1 MKKLWKKLLAVTT
14 AVMMAITLLP
24 AMANAT
30 ETEIEP
36 AAPTIDYTK
45 KGSITIK
52 KTTGVKNGEV
62 EALNGAEFT
71 LYRIVE
77 LTANSTEKSDLAVSV
92 TVGSKAYSKIKDIL
106 NLSEAEQKSVASAFA
121 SEVTLTQ
128 KVGDAIETATTV
140 DGQDGIAKFTNLGVG
155 YYLVVETKTPTDS
168 TGKTKY
174 VASTPF
180 FVAIP
185 QANTTTKFGETA
197 TSPTTSWVYDV
208 VATPK
213 NEEVTIGKKISGINN
228 AKTEAKNEQQATV
241 KVGDKVEYTITSIS
255 PKYTDEYFA
264 YTDASKL
271 PVYKITDTLSKGL
284 GHQNDILVKIGKT
297 TLQKGTDKDYTLSET
312 KNTDGSTT
320 IVITFTQAFL
330 KNEDYK
336 GQEVI
341 VTYTAEVLQSAEITD
356 PNTNEVR
363 LDYTNKPGE
372 EAKGIP
378 GDTPKVYTY
387 ALNVHKE
394 DNSNTSLKDAK
405 FKLYSVTKNESG
417 ENVYTQIKNLKDMDD
432 NGDGVIATDSEGN
445 LTLSGLNVGDYA
457 LEEVEAPAGYTLL
470 KDKIFFSISDSDI
483 DGRLDEVTKG
493 STISNVKDKD
503 KEESNTGYVQMEVV
517 NNKGFNL
524 PATGGMG
531 TYLFTIGGLVI
542 MAGAALL
549 LIASKKRRA

>member
-36 AAPTIDYTK
+36 AAPTIDYTR

-52 KTTGVKNGEV
+52 KTTGVKNDEV

-71 LYRIVE
+71 LYKIVE
-77 LTANSTEKSDLAVSV
+77 LTADSTEESELAVSA
-92 TVGSKAYSKIKDIL
+92 TVGSKTYSKIKDIL
-106 NLSEAEQKSVASAFA
+106 NLSETDQKSVASAFA
-121 SEVTLTQ
+121 SAVTLTQ

-155 YYLVVETKTPTDS
+155 YYLVVETKTP

-213 NEEVTIGKKISGINN
+213 NEEVTIGKKISGIND

-284 GHQNDILVKIGKT
+284 GYQNDILVKIGKT
-297 TLQKGTDKDYTLSET
+297 TLQEGIDKDYTLSKT
-312 KNTDGSTT
+312 TNDDSSMT

-330 KNEDYK
+330 KNEAYK
-336 GQEVI
+336 GKEVI
-341 VTYTAEVLQSAEITD
+341 VTYTAEVLQSAEITN
-356 PNTNEVR
+356 PNTNEVS

-372 EAKGIP
+372 ETKGIP
-378 GDTPKVYTY
+378 GDVPKVYTY
-387 ALNVHKE
+387 ALNVHKK
-394 DNSNTSLKDAK
+394 DNSGTNLKDAK
-405 FKLYSVTKNESG
+405 FKLYFVTKNESG

-432 NGDGVIATDSEGN
+432 NGVIATDSKGN
-445 LTLSGLNVGDYA
+445 LTLAGLNVGDYA

-483 DGRLDEVTKG
+483 DGRLDEVTEG
-493 STISNVKDKD
+493 STISNVKDK
-503 KEESNTGYVQMEVV
+503 EENNTGYVQMEVV

-524 PATGGMG
+524 PATGGLG

>member
-36 AAPTIDYTK
+36 PAPTIDYTK

-77 LTANSTEKSDLAVSV
+77 LTANSTEESDLAVSV
-92 TVGSKAYSKIKDIL
+92 TVGSKTYSKIKDIL

-121 SEVTLTQ
+121 SAVTPTQ
-128 KVGDAIETATTV
+128 KVGNAIETTTV

-168 TGKTKY
+168 TGKIQY

-213 NEEVTIGKKISGINN
+213 NEEVTIGKKISNINN
-228 AKTEAKNEQQATV
+228 TKTEAKNEQQATV

-284 GHQNDILVKIGKT
+284 GYQNDISVKIGKT
-297 TLQKGTDKDYTLSET
+297 TLKEGTDKDYTLSKTTNE
-312 KNTDGSTT
+312 NGSMT
-320 IVITFTQAFL
+320 IIITFTQTFL
-330 KNEDYK
+330 KNEAHK
-336 GQEVI
+336 GKEVT

-372 EAKGIP
+372 ETKGIP
-378 GDTPKVYTY
+378 GDVPKVYTY
-387 ALNVHKE
+387 ALNVHKK
-394 DNSNTSLKDAK
+394 DNSGTNLKDAK
-405 FKLYSVTKNESG
+405 FKLYFVTKNESG

-432 NGDGVIATDSEGN
+432 NGVIATDSKGN
-445 LTLSGLNVGDYA
+445 LTLAGLNVGDYA

-483 DGRLDEVTKG
+483 DGRLDEVTEG
-493 STISNVKDKD
+493 STISNVKDKE
-503 KEESNTGYVQMEVV
+503 KNNTGYVQMEVV

>member
-36 AAPTIDYTK
+36 AAPTIDYTR

-52 KTTGVKNGEV
+52 KTTGVKNDEV

-77 LTANSTEKSDLAVSV
+77 LTADSTEESALAVSV
-92 TVGSKAYSKIKDIL
+92 TVGNKTYSKIKDIL
-106 NLSEAEQKSVASAFA
+106 NLTEAEQKGVASAFA
-121 SEVTLTQ
+121 SAVTSTQ

-185 QANTTTKFGETA
+185 QANTTTQFGETA

-213 NEEVTIGKKISGINN
+213 NEEVTIGKKISGIND

-284 GHQNDILVKIGKT
+284 GYQNDILVKIGKT
-297 TLQKGTDKDYTLSET
+297 TLQEGTDKDYTLSET

-330 KNEDYK
+330 KKEAYK
-336 GQEVI
+336 GKEVI

-378 GDTPKVYTY
+378 GDVPKVYTY
-387 ALNVHKE
+387 ALNVHKK

-405 FKLYSVTKNESG
+405 FKLYSVTKNGSG

-432 NGDGVIATDSEGN
+432 NGVIATDSEGN

-470 KDKIFFSISDSDI
+470 KDKIFFSISDSNI
-483 DGRLDEVTKG
+483 DGRLDDVTKE
-493 STISNVKDKD
+493 STISNVKDK
-503 KEESNTGYVQMEVV
+503 EGNNTGYVQMEVV

-542 MAGAALL
+542 MAGAAFL

>member
-77 LTANSTEKSDLAVSV
+77 LTADSTEESDLAVSA
-92 TVGSKAYSKIKDIL
+92 TVGSKIYSKIKDIL
-106 NLSEAEQKSVASAFA
+106 NLSEADQKSVASAFA
-121 SEVTLTQ
+121 SAVTPTQ
-128 KVGDAIETATTV
+128 KVGDAIETTTV
-140 DGQDGIAKFTNLGVG
+140 DGQKGIAKFTNLGVG

-168 TGKTKY
+168 NGQTKY

-185 QANTTTKFGETA
+185 QANTTTKFGEEA
-197 TSPTTSWVYDV
+197 KNPATSWVYDV

-213 NEEVTIGKKISGINN
+213 NAEVTIGKKISGINDN
-228 AKTEAKNEQQATV
+228 KTEAKNEQQATV

-284 GHQNDILVKIGKT
+284 GYQDDISVKIGKT
-297 TLQKGTDKDYTLSET
+297 TLQVDTDYTLSAT

-330 KNEDYK
+330 KNEAYK
-336 GQEVI
+336 GEEVI
-341 VTYTAEVLQSAEITD
+341 VTYTAEVLQSAKITD
-356 PNTNEVR
+356 PNTNEVS

-372 EAKGIP
+372 EAKGIQ
-378 GDTPKVYTY
+378 GNTPKVYTY
-387 ALNVHKE
+387 ALNVHKK

-417 ENVYTQIKNLKDMDD
+417 KNVYTQIKNLKDMDV
-432 NGDGVIATDSEGN
+432 NGVIATLSDGN
-445 LTLSGLNVGDYA
+445 LTLAGLNVGDYA
-457 LEEVEAPAGYTLL
+457 LEEVEAPTGYTLL
-470 KDKIFFSISDSDI
+470 KDKIFFSISDSDTN
-483 DGRLDEVTKG
+483 GRLDDVTEG
-493 STISNVKDKD
+493 SIISNVKDQ
-503 KEESNTGYVQMEVV
+503 EGNNTGYVQMEVV

-549 LIASKKRRA
+549 LIASRKRRA

>member
-1 MKKLWKKLLAVTT
+1 MKKLWKKLL

-52 KTTGVKNGEV
+52 KTTGVKKGKV

-77 LTANSTEKSDLAVSV
+77 LTADSTEESNLAVSV

-106 NLSEAEQKSVASAFA
+106 NLSEVEQKSVASAFA
-121 SEVTLTQ
+121 SAVTLKQ
-128 KVGDAIETATTV
+128 KVSDAIETATTV
-140 DGQDGIAKFTNLGVG
+140 DGQAGIAKFTNLGVG

-185 QANTTTKFGETA
+185 QANTTTKFGEKVK
-197 TSPTTSWVYDV
+197 SPTTSWVYDV

-241 KVGDKVEYTITSIS
+241 KVGDEVEYTITSIS

-284 GHQNDILVKIGKT
+284 GYQDDISVKIGET
-297 TLQKGTDKDYTLSET
+297 TLQKGTDKDYTLLKTTNADKSM
-312 KNTDGSTT
+312 T

-330 KNEDYK
+330 KNKAYK
-336 GQEVI
+336 GKEVI
-341 VTYTAEVLQSAEITD
+341 VTYTAEVLQSAEITN
-356 PNTNEVR
+356 PNTNEVS

-372 EAKGIP
+372 ETRGIP
-378 GDTPKVYTY
+378 GDVPKVYTY
-387 ALNVHKE
+387 ALNVHKK
-394 DNSNTSLKDAK
+394 DNSGTNLEDAK
-405 FKLYSVTKNESG
+405 FKLYFVTKNESE
-417 ENVYTQIKNLKDMDD
+417 ENVYTQIKKLKDMDD
-432 NGDGVIATDSEGN
+432 KGGVFATDSNGN
-445 LTLSGLNVGDYA
+445 LTLAGLNVGDYA

-483 DGRLDEVTKG
+483 DGRLDEVTEG
-493 STISNVKDKD
+493 STISNVKDKE
-503 KEESNTGYVQMEVV
+503 KNNTGYVQMEVV
-517 NNKGFNL
+517 NNEGFNL

>member
-36 AAPTIDYTK
+36 PAPTIDYTK

-77 LTANSTEKSDLAVSV
+77 LTANSTEESDLAVSV
-92 TVGSKAYSKIKDIL
+92 TVGSKTYSKIKDIL

-121 SEVTLTQ
+121 SAVTPTQ
-128 KVGDAIETATTV
+128 KVGNAIETTTV

-168 TGKTKY
+168 TGKIQY

-213 NEEVTIGKKISGINN
+213 NEEVTIGKKISNINN
-228 AKTEAKNEQQATV
+228 TKTEAKNEQQATV

-264 YTDASKL
+264 YTDASRL

-284 GHQNDILVKIGKT
+284 GYQNDISVKIGKT
-297 TLQKGTDKDYTLSET
+297 TLKEGTDKDYTLSKTTNE
-312 KNTDGSTT
+312 NGSMT
-320 IVITFTQAFL
+320 IIITFTQTFL
-330 KNEDYK
+330 KNEAHK
-336 GQEVI
+336 GKEVT

-372 EAKGIP
+372 ETKGIP
-378 GDTPKVYTY
+378 GDVPKVYTY
-387 ALNVHKE
+387 ALNVHKK
-394 DNSNTSLKDAK
+394 DNSGTNLKDAK
-405 FKLYSVTKNESG
+405 FKLYFVTKNESG

-432 NGDGVIATDSEGN
+432 NGVIATDSKGN
-445 LTLSGLNVGDYA
+445 LTLAGLNVGDYA

-483 DGRLDEVTKG
+483 DGRLDEVTEG
-493 STISNVKDKD
+493 STISNVKDKE
-503 KEESNTGYVQMEVV
+503 KNNTGYVQMEVV

>member
-1 MKKLWKKLLAVTT
+1 MEEIISNYNSSDDGGYV
-14 AVMMAITLLP
+14 ITS
-24 AMANAT
+24 NGKCNRNQ
-30 ETEIEP
+30 IEP

-77 LTANSTEKSDLAVSV
+77 LTANSTEESDLAVSV

-213 NEEVTIGKKISGINN
+213 NEEVTIGKKISNINN
-228 AKTEAKNEQQATV
+228 TKTEAKNEQQATV

-264 YTDASKL
+264 YTDARKL

-284 GHQNDILVKIGKT
+284 GYQNDILVKIGKT

-330 KNEDYK
+330 KNETYK
-336 GQEVI
+336 GKEVI

-387 ALNVHKE
+387 ALNVHKK

-417 ENVYTQIKNLKDMDD
+417 ENVYTQIEKLKGMDD
-432 NGDGVIATDSEGN
+432 NGVIATDSEGN
-445 LTLSGLNVGDYA
+445 LTLAGLNVGDYV

-483 DGRLDEVTKG
+483 NGRLDDVTKG
-493 STISNVKDKD
+493 STISNVKDK
-503 KEESNTGYVQMEVV
+503 EGNTGYVQMEVV

>member
-14 AVMMAITLLP
+14 VVMMAITLLP

-52 KTTGVKNGEV
+52 KTTGVKKGKV

-77 LTANSTEKSDLAVSV
+77 LTADSTEESNLAVSV

-106 NLSEAEQKSVASAFA
+106 NLSEVEQKSVASAFA
-121 SEVTLTQ
+121 SAVTLKQ
-128 KVGDAIETATTV
+128 KVSDAIETATTV
-140 DGQDGIAKFTNLGVG
+140 DGQAGIAKFTNLGVG

-185 QANTTTKFGETA
+185 QANTTTKFGEKVK
-197 TSPTTSWVYDV
+197 SPTTSWVYDV

-241 KVGDKVEYTITSIS
+241 KVGDEVEYTITSIS

-264 YTDASKL
+264 YTNASKL

-284 GHQNDILVKIGKT
+284 GYQDDISVKIGET
-297 TLQKGTDKDYTLSET
+297 TLQKGTDKDYTLLKTTNADKSM
-312 KNTDGSTT
+312 T

-330 KNEDYK
+330 KNKAYK
-336 GQEVI
+336 GKEVI
-341 VTYTAEVLQSAEITD
+341 VTYTAEVLQSAEITN
-356 PNTNEVR
+356 PNTNEVS

-372 EAKGIP
+372 ETRGIP
-378 GDTPKVYTY
+378 GDVPKVYTY
-387 ALNVHKE
+387 ALNVHKK
-394 DNSNTSLKDAK
+394 DNSGTNLEDAK
-405 FKLYSVTKNESG
+405 FKLYFVTKNESE
-417 ENVYTQIKNLKDMDD
+417 ENVYTQIKKLKDMDD
-432 NGDGVIATDSEGN
+432 KGGVFATDSNGN
-445 LTLSGLNVGDYA
+445 LTLAGLNVGDYA

-483 DGRLDEVTKG
+483 DGRLDEVTEG
-493 STISNVKDKD
+493 SIISNVKDKE
-503 KEESNTGYVQMEVV
+503 KNNTGYVQMEVV
-517 NNKGFNL
+517 NNEGFNL

>member
-36 AAPTIDYTK
+36 PAPTIDYTK

-71 LYRIVE
+71 LYRIVK
-77 LTANSTEKSDLAVSV
+77 LTANSTEESDLAVSV
-92 TVGSKAYSKIKDIL
+92 TVGSKTYSKIKDIL

-121 SEVTLTQ
+121 SAVTPTQ
-128 KVGDAIETATTV
+128 KVGNAIETTTV

-168 TGKTKY
+168 TGKIQY

-197 TSPTTSWVYDV
+197 TSSTTSWVYDV

-213 NEEVTIGKKISGINN
+213 NEEVTIGKKISNINN
-228 AKTEAKNEQQATV
+228 TKTEAKNEQQATV

-284 GHQNDILVKIGKT
+284 GYQNDISVKIGKT
-297 TLQKGTDKDYTLSET
+297 TLKEGTDKDYTLSKTTNE
-312 KNTDGSTT
+312 NGSMT
-320 IVITFTQAFL
+320 IIITFTQTFL
-330 KNEDYK
+330 KNEAHK
-336 GQEVI
+336 GKEVT

-372 EAKGIP
+372 ETKGIP
-378 GDTPKVYTY
+378 GDVPKVYTY
-387 ALNVHKE
+387 ALNVHKK
-394 DNSNTSLKDAK
+394 DNSGTNLKDAK
-405 FKLYSVTKNESG
+405 FKLYFVTKNESG

-432 NGDGVIATDSEGN
+432 NGVIATDSKGN
-445 LTLSGLNVGDYA
+445 LTLAGLNVGDYA

-483 DGRLDEVTKG
+483 DGRLDEVTEG
-493 STISNVKDKD
+493 STISNVKDKE
-503 KEESNTGYVQMEVV
+503 KNNTGYVQMEVV

>member
-36 AAPTIDYTK
+36 AAPTIDYTR

-52 KTTGVKNGEV
+52 KTTGVKNDEV

-71 LYRIVE
+71 LYKIVE
-77 LTANSTEKSDLAVSV
+77 LTADSTEESELAVSA
-92 TVGSKAYSKIKDIL
+92 TVGSKTYSKIKDIL
-106 NLSEAEQKSVASAFA
+106 NLSETDQKSVASAFA
-121 SEVTLTQ
+121 SAVTLTQ

-213 NEEVTIGKKISGINN
+213 NEEVTIGKKISGIND

-284 GHQNDILVKIGKT
+284 GYQNDILVKIGKT
-297 TLQKGTDKDYTLSET
+297 TLQEGIDKDYTLSKT
-312 KNTDGSTT
+312 TNDDSSMT

-330 KNEDYK
+330 KNEAYK
-336 GQEVI
+336 GKEVI
-341 VTYTAEVLQSAEITD
+341 VTYTAEVLQSAEITN
-356 PNTNEVR
+356 PNTNEVS

-372 EAKGIP
+372 ETKGIP
-378 GDTPKVYTY
+378 GDVPKVYTY
-387 ALNVHKE
+387 ALNVHKK
-394 DNSNTSLKDAK
+394 DNSGTNLKVY
-405 FKLYSVTKNESG
+405 FVTKNESG

-432 NGDGVIATDSEGN
+432 NGVIATDSKGN
-445 LTLSGLNVGDYA
+445 LTLAGLNVGDYA

-483 DGRLDEVTKG
+483 DGRLDEVTEG
-493 STISNVKDKD
+493 STISNVKDK
-503 KEESNTGYVQMEVV
+503 EENNTGYVQMEVV

-524 PATGGMG
+524 PATGGLG

>member
-14 AVMMAITLLP
+14 TVMMAITLLP

-36 AAPTIDYTK
+36 AAPTIDYTR

-52 KTTGVKNGEV
+52 KTTGVKNDEV

-71 LYRIVE
+71 LYKIVE
-77 LTANSTEKSDLAVSV
+77 LTADSTEESELAVSA
-92 TVGSKAYSKIKDIL
+92 TVGSKTYSKIKDIL
-106 NLSEAEQKSVASAFA
+106 NLSETDQKSVASAFA
-121 SEVTLTQ
+121 SAVTLTQ

-213 NEEVTIGKKISGINN
+213 NEEVTIGKKISGIND

-241 KVGDKVEYTITSIS
+241 KVGDKVEYTIASIS

-284 GHQNDILVKIGKT
+284 GYQNDILVKIGKT
-297 TLQKGTDKDYTLSET
+297 TLQEGIDKDYTLSKT
-312 KNTDGSTT
+312 TNDDSSMT

-330 KNEDYK
+330 KNEAYK
-336 GQEVI
+336 GKEVI
-341 VTYTAEVLQSAEITD
+341 VTYTAEVLQSAEITN
-356 PNTNEVR
+356 PNTNEVS

-372 EAKGIP
+372 ETKGIP
-378 GDTPKVYTY
+378 GDVPKVYTY
-387 ALNVHKE
+387 ALNVHKK
-394 DNSNTSLKDAK
+394 DNSGTNLKDAK
-405 FKLYSVTKNESG
+405 FKLYFVTKNESG
-417 ENVYTQIKNLKDMDD
+417 ENVYTQIKNLKDD
-432 NGDGVIATDSEGN
+432 NGVIATDSKGN
-445 LTLSGLNVGDYA
+445 RTLAGLNVGDYA

-483 DGRLDEVTKG
+483 DGRLDEVTEG
-493 STISNVKDKD
+493 STISNVKDK
-503 KEESNTGYVQMEVV
+503 EENNTGYVQMEVV

>member
-36 AAPTIDYTK
+36 AAPTIDYTR

-52 KTTGVKNGEV
+52 KTTGVKNDEV

-71 LYRIVE
+71 LYKIVE
-77 LTANSTEKSDLAVSV
+77 LTADSTEESELAVSA
-92 TVGSKAYSKIKDIL
+92 TVGSKTYSKIKDIL
-106 NLSEAEQKSVASAFA
+106 NLSETDQKSVASAFA
-121 SEVTLTQ
+121 SAVTLTQ

-208 VATPK
+208 VATP
-213 NEEVTIGKKISGINN
+213 NN
-228 AKTEAKNEQQATV
+228 DAKTEAKNEQQATV

-284 GHQNDILVKIGKT
+284 GYQNDILVKIGKT
-297 TLQKGTDKDYTLSET
+297 TLQEGIDKDYTLSKT
-312 KNTDGSTT
+312 TNDDSSMT

-330 KNEDYK
+330 KNEAYK
-336 GQEVI
+336 GKEVI
-341 VTYTAEVLQSAEITD
+341 VTYTAEVLQSAEITN
-356 PNTNEVR
+356 PNTNEVS

-372 EAKGIP
+372 ETKGIP
-378 GDTPKVYTY
+378 GDVPKVYTY
-387 ALNVHKE
+387 ALNVHKK
-394 DNSNTSLKDAK
+394 DNSGTNLKDAK
-405 FKLYSVTKNESG
+405 FKLYFVTKNESG

-432 NGDGVIATDSEGN
+432 NGVIATDSKGN
-445 LTLSGLNVGDYA
+445 LTLAGLNVGDYA

-483 DGRLDEVTKG
+483 DGRLDEVTEG
-493 STISNVKDKD
+493 STISNVKDK
-503 KEESNTGYVQMEVV
+503 EENNTGYVQMEVV

-524 PATGGMG
+524 PATGGLG

>member
-36 AAPTIDYTK
+36 PAPTIDYTK

-77 LTANSTEKSDLAVSV
+77 LTANSTEESDLAVSV
-92 TVGSKAYSKIKDIL
+92 TVGSKTYSKIKDIL

-121 SEVTLTQ
+121 SAVTPTQ
-128 KVGDAIETATTV
+128 KVGNAIETTTV

-168 TGKTKY
+168 TGKIQY

-213 NEEVTIGKKISGINN
+213 NEEVTIGKKISNINN
-228 AKTEAKNEQQATV
+228 TKTEAKNEQQATV

-284 GHQNDILVKIGKT
+284 GYQNDISVKIGKT
-297 TLQKGTDKDYTLSET
+297 TLKEGTDKDYTLSKTTNE
-312 KNTDGSTT
+312 NGSMT
-320 IVITFTQAFL
+320 IIITFTQTFL
-330 KNEDYK
+330 KNEAHK
-336 GQEVI
+336 GKEVT

-372 EAKGIP
+372 ETKGIP
-378 GDTPKVYTY
+378 GDVPKVYTY
-387 ALNVHKE
+387 ALNVHKK
-394 DNSNTSLKDAK
+394 DNSGTNLKDAK
-405 FKLYSVTKNESG
+405 FKLYFVTKNESG

-432 NGDGVIATDSEGN
+432 NGVIATDSKGN
-445 LTLSGLNVGDYA
+445 LTLAGLNVGDYA

-483 DGRLDEVTKG
+483 DGRLDEVTEG
-493 STISNVKDKD
+493 STISNVKDKE
-503 KEESNTGYVQMEVV
+503 KNNTGYVKMEVV

>member
-36 AAPTIDYTK
+36 AAPTIDYTR

-52 KTTGVKNGEV
+52 KTTGVKNDEV

-71 LYRIVE
+71 LYKIVE
-77 LTANSTEKSDLAVSV
+77 LTADSTEESELAVSA
-92 TVGSKAYSKIKDIL
+92 TVGSKTYSKIKDIL
-106 NLSEAEQKSVASAFA
+106 NLSETDQKSVASAFA
-121 SEVTLTQ
+121 SAVTLTQ

-213 NEEVTIGKKISGINN
+213 NEEVTIDKKISGIND

-284 GHQNDILVKIGKT
+284 GYQNDILVKIGKT
-297 TLQKGTDKDYTLSET
+297 TLQEGIDKDYTLSKT
-312 KNTDGSTT
+312 TNDDSSMT

-330 KNEDYK
+330 KNEAYK
-336 GQEVI
+336 GKEVI
-341 VTYTAEVLQSAEITD
+341 VTYTAEVLQSAEITN
-356 PNTNEVR
+356 PNTNEVS

-372 EAKGIP
+372 ETKGIP
-378 GDTPKVYTY
+378 GDVPKVYTY
-387 ALNVHKE
+387 ALNVHKK
-394 DNSNTSLKDAK
+394 DNSGTNLKDAK
-405 FKLYSVTKNESG
+405 FKLYFVTKNESG

-432 NGDGVIATDSEGN
+432 NGVIATDSKGN
-445 LTLSGLNVGDYA
+445 LTLAGLNVGDYA

-483 DGRLDEVTKG
+483 DGRLDEVTEG
-493 STISNVKDKD
+493 STISNVKDK
-503 KEESNTGYVQMEVV
+503 EENNTGYVQMEVV

-524 PATGGMG
+524 PATGGLG

>member
-36 AAPTIDYTK
+36 AAPTIDYTR

-52 KTTGVKNGEV
+52 KTTGVKNDEV

-71 LYRIVE
+71 LYKIVE
-77 LTANSTEKSDLAVSV
+77 LTADSTEESELAVSA
-92 TVGSKAYSKIKDIL
+92 TVGSKTYSKIKDIL
-106 NLSEAEQKSVASAFA
+106 NLSETDQKSVASAFA
-121 SEVTLTQ
+121 SAVTLTQ

-213 NEEVTIGKKISGINN
+213 NEEVTIGKKISGIND

-284 GHQNDILVKIGKT
+284 GYQNDILVKIGKT
-297 TLQKGTDKDYTLSET
+297 TLQEGIDKDYTLSKT
-312 KNTDGSTT
+312 TNDDSSMT

-330 KNEDYK
+330 KNEAYK
-336 GQEVI
+336 GKEVI
-341 VTYTAEVLQSAEITD
+341 VTYTAEVLQSAEITN
-356 PNTNEVR
+356 PNTNEVS

-372 EAKGIP
+372 ETKGIP
-378 GDTPKVYTY
+378 GDVPKVYTY
-387 ALNVHKE
+387 ALNVHKK
-394 DNSNTSLKDAK
+394 DNSVTNLKDAK
-405 FKLYSVTKNESG
+405 FKLYFVTKNESG

-432 NGDGVIATDSEGN
+432 NGVIATDSKGN
-445 LTLSGLNVGDYA
+445 LTLAGLNVGDYA

-483 DGRLDEVTKG
+483 DGRLDEVTEG
-493 STISNVKDKD
+493 STISNVKDK
-503 KEESNTGYVQMEVV
+503 EENNTGYVQMEVV

>member
-24 AMANAT
+24 VMANAT

-77 LTANSTEKSDLAVSV
+77 LTANSTEESDLAVSV
-92 TVGSKAYSKIKDIL
+92 TVGSETYSKIKDIL

-121 SEVTLTQ
+121 SAVTPTQ
-128 KVGDAIETATTV
+128 KVGNAIETGTV
-140 DGQDGIAKFTNLGVG
+140 DGQDGIAKFTDLGVG

-213 NEEVTIGKKISGINN
+213 NEEVTIGKKISGING

-284 GHQNDILVKIGKT
+284 GYQNDIIVKIGET
-297 TLQKGTDKDYTLSET
+297 TLQEGIDKDYTLSKT
-312 KNTDGSTT
+312 TNDDSSMT

-330 KNEDYK
+330 KNEAYK
-336 GQEVI
+336 GKEVI
-341 VTYTAEVLQSAEITD
+341 VTYTAEVLQSAEITN
-356 PNTNEVR
+356 PNTNEVS

-372 EAKGIP
+372 ETKGIP
-378 GDTPKVYTY
+378 GDVPKVYTY
-387 ALNVHKE
+387 ALNVHKK
-394 DNSNTSLKDAK
+394 DNSDTNLKDAK
-405 FKLYSVTKNESG
+405 FKLYFVTKNESG

-432 NGDGVIATDSEGN
+432 NGVIATDSKGN
-445 LTLSGLNVGDYA
+445 LTLAGLNVGDYA

-483 DGRLDEVTKG
+483 DGRLDEVTEG
-493 STISNVKDKD
+493 STISNVKDKE
-503 KEESNTGYVQMEVV
+503 KNNTGYVQMEVV

-531 TYLFTIGGLVI
+531 TCLFTIGGLVI

>member
-14 AVMMAITLLP
+14 VVMMAITLLP
-24 AMANAT
+24 ARANAT

-52 KTTGVKNGEV
+52 KTTGVKKGKV

-77 LTANSTEKSDLAVSV
+77 LTADSTEESNLAVSV

-106 NLSEAEQKSVASAFA
+106 NLSEVEQKSVASAFA
-121 SEVTLTQ
+121 SAVTLKQ
-128 KVGDAIETATTV
+128 KVSDAIETATTV
-140 DGQDGIAKFTNLGVG
+140 DGQAGIAKFTNLGVG

-185 QANTTTKFGETA
+185 QANTTTKFGEKVK
-197 TSPTTSWVYDV
+197 SPTTSWVYDV

-241 KVGDKVEYTITSIS
+241 KVGDEVEYTITSIS

-264 YTDASKL
+264 YTNASKL

-284 GHQNDILVKIGKT
+284 GYQDDISVKIGET
-297 TLQKGTDKDYTLSET
+297 TLQKGTDKDYTLLKTTNADKSM
-312 KNTDGSTT
+312 T

-330 KNEDYK
+330 KNKAYK
-336 GQEVI
+336 GKEVI
-341 VTYTAEVLQSAEITD
+341 VTYTAEVLQSAEITN
-356 PNTNEVR
+356 PNTNEVS

-372 EAKGIP
+372 ETRGIP
-378 GDTPKVYTY
+378 GDVPKVYTY
-387 ALNVHKE
+387 ALNVHKK
-394 DNSNTSLKDAK
+394 DNSGTNLEDAK
-405 FKLYSVTKNESG
+405 FKLYFVTKNESE
-417 ENVYTQIKNLKDMDD
+417 ENVYTQIKKLKDMDD
-432 NGDGVIATDSEGN
+432 KGGVFATDSNGN
-445 LTLSGLNVGDYA
+445 LTLAGLNVGDYA

-483 DGRLDEVTKG
+483 DGRLDEVTEG
-493 STISNVKDKD
+493 STISNVKDKE
-503 KEESNTGYVQMEVV
+503 KNNTGYVQMEVV
-517 NNKGFNL
+517 NNEGFNL

>member
-14 AVMMAITLLP
+14 AMMMAITLLP

-36 AAPTIDYTK
+36 PAPTIDYTK

-77 LTANSTEKSDLAVSV
+77 LTANSTEESDLAVSV
-92 TVGSKAYSKIKDIL
+92 TVGSKTYSKIKDIL

-121 SEVTLTQ
+121 SAVTPTQ
-128 KVGDAIETATTV
+128 KVGNAIETTTV

-168 TGKTKY
+168 TGKIQY

-213 NEEVTIGKKISGINN
+213 NEEVTIGKKISNINN
-228 AKTEAKNEQQATV
+228 TKTEAKNEQQATV

-284 GHQNDILVKIGKT
+284 GYQNDISVKIGKT
-297 TLQKGTDKDYTLSET
+297 TLKEGTDKDYTLSKTTNE
-312 KNTDGSTT
+312 NGSMT
-320 IVITFTQAFL
+320 IIITFTQTFL
-330 KNEDYK
+330 KNEAHK
-336 GQEVI
+336 GKEVT

-372 EAKGIP
+372 ETKGIP
-378 GDTPKVYTY
+378 GDVPKVYTY
-387 ALNVHKE
+387 ALNVHKK
-394 DNSNTSLKDAK
+394 DNSGTNLKDAK
-405 FKLYSVTKNESG
+405 FKLYFVTKNESG

-432 NGDGVIATDSEGN
+432 NGVIATDSKGN
-445 LTLSGLNVGDYA
+445 LTLAGLNVGDYA

-483 DGRLDEVTKG
+483 DGRLDEVTEG
-493 STISNVKDKD
+493 STISNVKDKE
-503 KEESNTGYVQMEVV
+503 KNNTGYVKMEVV

>member
-14 AVMMAITLLP
+14 VVMMAITLLP

-52 KTTGVKNGEV
+52 KTTGVKKGKV

-77 LTANSTEKSDLAVSV
+77 LTADSTEESNLAVSV

-106 NLSEAEQKSVASAFA
+106 NLSEVEQKSVASAFA
-121 SEVTLTQ
+121 SAVTLKQ
-128 KVGDAIETATTV
+128 KVSDAIETATTV
-140 DGQDGIAKFTNLGVG
+140 DGQAGIAKFTNLGVG

-185 QANTTTKFGETA
+185 QANTTTKFGEKVK
-197 TSPTTSWVYDV
+197 SPTTSWVYDV

-241 KVGDKVEYTITSIS
+241 KVGDEVEYTITSIS

-264 YTDASKL
+264 YTNASKL

-284 GHQNDILVKIGKT
+284 GYQDDISVKIGET
-297 TLQKGTDKDYTLSET
+297 TLQKGTDKDYTLLKTTNADKSM
-312 KNTDGSTT
+312 T

-330 KNEDYK
+330 KNKAYK
-336 GQEVI
+336 GKEVI
-341 VTYTAEVLQSAEITD
+341 VTYTAEVLQSAEITN
-356 PNTNEVR
+356 PNTNEVS

-372 EAKGIP
+372 ETRGIP
-378 GDTPKVYTY
+378 GDVPKVYTY
-387 ALNVHKE
+387 ALNVHKK
-394 DNSNTSLKDAK
+394 DNSGTNLEDAK
-405 FKLYSVTKNESG
+405 FKLYFVTKNESE
-417 ENVYTQIKNLKDMDD
+417 ENVYTQIKKLKDMDD
-432 NGDGVIATDSEGN
+432 KGGVFATDSNGN
-445 LTLSGLNVGDYA
+445 LTLAGLNVGDYA

-483 DGRLDEVTKG
+483 DGRLDEVTEG
-493 STISNVKDKD
+493 STISNVKDKE
-503 KEESNTGYVQMEVV
+503 KNNTGYVQMEVV
-517 NNKGFNL
+517 NNEGFNL

>member
-36 AAPTIDYTK
+36 PAPTIDYTK

-77 LTANSTEKSDLAVSV
+77 LTANSTEESDLAVSV
-92 TVGSKAYSKIKDIL
+92 TVGSKTYSKIKDIL

-121 SEVTLTQ
+121 SAVTPTQ
-128 KVGDAIETATTV
+128 KVGNAIETTTV

-168 TGKTKY
+168 TGKIQY

-213 NEEVTIGKKISGINN
+213 NEEVTIGKKISNINN
-228 AKTEAKNEQQATV
+228 TKTEAKNEQQATV

-284 GHQNDILVKIGKT
+284 GYQNDISVKIGKT
-297 TLQKGTDKDYTLSET
+297 TLKKGTDKDYTLSKTTNE
-312 KNTDGSTT
+312 NGSMT
-320 IVITFTQAFL
+320 IIITFTQTFL
-330 KNEDYK
+330 KNEAHK
-336 GQEVI
+336 GKEVT

-372 EAKGIP
+372 ETKGIP
-378 GDTPKVYTY
+378 GDVPKVYTY
-387 ALNVHKE
+387 ALNVHKK
-394 DNSNTSLKDAK
+394 DNSGTNLKDAK
-405 FKLYSVTKNESG
+405 FKLYFVTKNESG

-432 NGDGVIATDSEGN
+432 NGVIATDSKGN
-445 LTLSGLNVGDYA
+445 LTLAGLNVGDYA

-483 DGRLDEVTKG
+483 DGRLDEVTEG
-493 STISNVKDKD
+493 STISNVKDKE
-503 KEESNTGYVQMEVV
+503 KNNTGYVQMEVV

>member
-14 AVMMAITLLP
+14 AMMMAITLLP
-24 AMANAT
+24 AMVNAT
-30 ETEIEP
+30 GTEIEP
-36 AAPTIDYTK
+36 PAPTIDYTK

-52 KTTGVKNGEV
+52 KTTGVKNDEV
-62 EALNGAEFT
+62 KALNGAEFT

-77 LTANSTEKSDLAVSV
+77 LTADSTEESDLAVSV
-92 TVGSKAYSKIKDIL
+92 TVGNKTYSKIKDIL
-106 NLSEAEQKSVASAFA
+106 NLSEAGQKSVASAFA
-121 SEVTLTQ
+121 SKVTPTQ

-155 YYLVVETKTPTDS
+155 YYLVVETKTPTDL

-213 NEEVTIGKKISGINN
+213 NEEVTIGKKISNINN
-228 AKTEAKNEQQATV
+228 TKTEAKNKQKATV

-264 YTDASKL
+264 YTDANKL

-284 GHQNDILVKIGKT
+284 GYQNDILVKIGET
-297 TLQKGTDKDYTLSET
+297 TLQEGTDTDKDYTLSKITNE
-312 KNTDGSTT
+312 DSSTT
-320 IVITFTQAFL
+320 IIITFTQKFL
-330 KNEDYK
+330 KTEEYK
-336 GQEVI
+336 GKEVI

-387 ALNVHKE
+387 ALNVHKK

-432 NGDGVIATDSEGN
+432 NGVIATDSEGN

-470 KDKIFFSISDSDI
+470 KDKIFFSISDSNI
-483 DGRLDEVTKG
+483 DGRLDDVTKE
-493 STISNVKDKD
+493 STISNVKDEKGN
-503 KEESNTGYVQMEVV
+503 NTGYVQMEVV

>member
-1 MKKLWKKLLAVTT
+1 M
-14 AVMMAITLLP
+14 
-24 AMANAT
+24 
-30 ETEIEP
+30 
-36 AAPTIDYTK
+36 
-45 KGSITIK
+45 
-52 KTTGVKNGEV
+52 
-62 EALNGAEFT
+62 
-71 LYRIVE
+71 
-77 LTANSTEKSDLAVSV
+77 
-92 TVGSKAYSKIKDIL
+92 

-121 SEVTLTQ
+121 SAVTPTQ
-128 KVGDAIETATTV
+128 KVGNAIETATTV

-213 NEEVTIGKKISGINN
+213 NEEVTIGKKISGIND

-264 YTDASKL
+264 YTDANKL

-284 GHQNDILVKIGKT
+284 GYQNDILVKIGET
-297 TLQKGTDKDYTLSET
+297 TLQEGTDKDYTLSKITNE
-312 KNTDGSTT
+312 DSSTT
-320 IVITFTQAFL
+320 IIITFTQKFL
-330 KNEDYK
+330 KTEEYK
-336 GQEVI
+336 GKEVT

-356 PNTNEVR
+356 PNTNEVS

-372 EAKGIP
+372 ETKGIP
-378 GDTPKVYTY
+378 GDVPKVYTY
-387 ALNVHKE
+387 ALKVHKK
-394 DNSNTSLKDAK
+394 DNSDTNLKDAK
-405 FKLYSVTKNESG
+405 FKLYFVTKNESG
-417 ENVYTQIKNLKDMDD
+417 ETVYTQIKNLKDMDD
-432 NGDGVIATDSEGN
+432 NGVIATDSKGN

-483 DGRLDEVTKG
+483 DGRLDEVTEG
-493 STISNVKDKD
+493 STISNVKDK
-503 KEESNTGYVQMEVV
+503 EENNTGYVQMEVV

-549 LIASKKRRA
+549 LIASRKRRA